1 MLWLRKNA
9 LAVASIVPFG
19 AAIYLA
25 IIDRTASATLM
36 AGLFVVS
43 VVLHYFPE
51 LEVLKAFSIEAHLKK
66 RINEAEQLLEQIQ
79 NSALVSAQNTY
90 LYLSWGQ
97 RLGSP
102 SFKMKG
108 DLIAETSKLLRSLH
122 IPEEQVTSLER
133 PFFQFMAF
141 DLASRFQMLLLDRV
155 VVYEMKAL
163 AEATKQYPLH
173 LEESD
178 RKQAELKAVFNDAR
192 EKLKGG
198 RSKPD
203 DKELLQL
210 EFHLKRLIPTDLF
223 SAEDQRRLVGLAE
236 TLGQYHSEA
245 LTNGVPSEG
254 TVSFMDNFSG
264 NEGRKQFYEETF
276 GERSLLS

>member
-25 IIDRTASATLM
+25 IIDRTASATLI

-223 SAEDQRRLVGLAE
+223 PQKIRDAWWVWPKLWANIIRKRSRTAYRLKAQYPLWTILAGMRGVSSFTRRR
-236 TLGQYHSEA
+236 SE
-245 LTNGVPSEG
+245 NGA
-254 TVSFMDNFSG
+254 F
-264 NEGRKQFYEETF
+264 
-276 GERSLLS
+276 